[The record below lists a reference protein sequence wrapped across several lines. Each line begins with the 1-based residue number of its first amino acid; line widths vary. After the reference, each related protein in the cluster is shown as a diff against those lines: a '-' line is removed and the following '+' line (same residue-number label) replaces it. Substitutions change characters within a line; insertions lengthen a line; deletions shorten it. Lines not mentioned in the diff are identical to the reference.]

1 MNTVADQKHHLL
13 SQFRMIFGAIRDHFR
28 KLEASTGLPG
38 TEVWVLHLVDSRQG
52 ISINEIADAM
62 YVHQSTASNLI
73 AALVRKQ
80 FLIKTQ
86 SPVDR
91 RVNQLALTELGVA
104 VLAKAPAPRQGLLP
118 AIIEKL
124 SENEQEQLHRSLQQL
139 IDLLPEMSDENQKRP
154 LASL

>member
-1 MNTVADQKHHLL
+1 MNTVAEQKHRLL
-13 SQFRMIFGAIRDHFR
+13 SQFRIIFGAMRDHFR

-38 TEVWVLHLVDSRQG
+38 TEVWVLHLVNSQKG

-80 FLIKTQ
+80 LLIKNQ
-86 SPVDR
+86 SPADR
-91 RVNQLALTELGVA
+91 RVMQLVLTEQGATL
-104 VLAKAPAPRQGLLP
+104 LAKAPEPREGLLP
-118 AIIEKL
+118 AVIEKL
-124 SENEQEQLHRSLQQL
+124 SASDQAQLDHSLQQL
-139 IDLLPEMSDENQKRP
+139 IDLLPELVEGNEKRP